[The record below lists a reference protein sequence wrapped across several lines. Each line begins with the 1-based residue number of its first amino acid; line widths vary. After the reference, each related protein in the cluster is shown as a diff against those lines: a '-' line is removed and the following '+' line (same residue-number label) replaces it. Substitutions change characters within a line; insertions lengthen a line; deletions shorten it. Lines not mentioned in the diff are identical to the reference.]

1 MKCPVCNHKNSSVVD
16 SRPAEG
22 GFVIRRRREC
32 EKCHYR
38 FTTAEEIEILDLM
51 IVKRDGQRESYM
63 REKLISG
70 IKKSLTKRA
79 YTQEKLH
86 HLICNIERDLQK
98 KKKREIASRELGE
111 IIMKRLKAFDKV
123 AYIRFASVYRDFKD
137 VNSFSRELKKIGDNN
152 KKKK

>member
-1 MKCPVCNHKNSSVVD
+1 MKCPVCSYKNSSVVD
-16 SRPAEG
+16 SRPTEG

-38 FTTAEEIEILDLM
+38 FTTVEEIEIMDLM
-51 IVKRDGQRESYM
+51 IVKRDGTRESYL
-63 REKLISG
+63 REKLASG

-86 HLICNIERDLQK
+86 RLISNIERDLQR
-98 KKKREIASRELGE
+98 KKKRELSSKELGE
-111 IIMKRLKAFDKV
+111 AIMKRLKVFDKV

-137 VNSFSRELKKIGDNN
+137 VSSFSRELKKISTKNL
-152 KKKK
+152 K